1 MPSAKQASL
10 RRPRNTISPS
20 KPRKARAAGLSRER
34 IVAETLRYLREH
46 PSEPFTLARAAA
58 TVDAT
63 SMALYRHFKD
73 GADLADAIVD
83 EVLSGIGDE
92 IPTQLDWRA
101 QVGVWMKAV
110 YRRLLETPQC
120 VGMMRT
126 ENGLS
131 AAWMRAA
138 AVLRRA
144 LAAGGLT
151 GPALSEAVF
160 WVSMVMTGYVRL
172 TLASPAATQVEGT
185 LKGIEHL
192 SPDEAAELQPLAE
205 DLPHIMLNGLEI
217 IVART
222 LASVEL
228 LRDEQPSGRNR

>member
-1 MPSAKQASL
+1 MPSAKPASV
-10 RRPRNTISPS
+10 RGPRSPVSPS
-20 KPRKARAAGLSRER
+20 KPRKARAVGLSRER
-34 IVAETLRYLREH
+34 IVAETLRYLRAH

-83 EVLSGIGDE
+83 EVLSGIGEE
-92 IPTQLDWRA
+92 IPAQADWRT
-101 QVGVWMKAV
+101 QVGAWMKVV
-110 YRRLLETPQC
+110 YSRLLETPQC
-120 VGMMRT
+120 IGMMGT

-131 AAWMRAA
+131 AAWMRAG
-138 AVLRRA
+138 AVLRRS

-160 WVSMVMTGYVRL
+160 WVSMVMTGYLRL
-172 TLASPAATQVEGT
+172 TLAAPAPAQVEGT

-192 SPDEAAELQPLAE
+192 SPEEAAELEPLAK
-205 DLPHIMLNGLEI
+205 DIPRIMLNGLEI

-222 LASVEL
+222 LASVDL
-228 LRDEQPSGRNR
+228 LRDEQAGRQEL

>member
-1 MPSAKQASL
+1 
-10 RRPRNTISPS
+10 
-20 KPRKARAAGLSRER
+20 LSRER
-34 IVAETLRYLREH
+34 IVAETLRYLRAH

-83 EVLSGIGDE
+83 EALAGIGDE
-92 IPTQLDWRA
+92 IPAQADWRT
-101 QVGVWMKAV
+101 QVGAWMRVV

-120 VGMMRT
+120 VAMMRT
-126 ENGLS
+126 ENGLP
-131 AAWMRAA
+131 AAWMRAGA
-138 AVLRRA
+138 ALRRA
-144 LAAGGLT
+144 LAGGGLT

-172 TLASPAATQVEGT
+172 TLASPATAQVEGT

-192 SPDEAAELQPLAE
+192 SPDEAAELEPLAN
-205 DLPHIMLNGLEI
+205 DIPQIMLNGLEI

-228 LRDEQPSGRNR
+228 LSDEQAGRRDR